1 VRQTQDTTALEPDVL
16 EFKYYAP
23 GIGLI
28 LEEEGI
34 DEEGEPELSIE
45 LVGIRQ
51 TGDGAGG
58 EDVDHP
64 DVEDFT
70 PDSPLYVTY
79 LGKEAW
85 FENALGAYVFDLAT
99 GEIGEGRILFDS
111 TEDLEFGDQ
120 IAVEVE
126 EGQGLGL
133 FLIPDVED
141 FALDLSVFEEG
152 GLYFRNMLTGEAAN
166 LGDSLA
172 PLVTDEEGIA
182 LPIQTFHALGG
193 EDGFNFLNPAAGAQ
207 ASELDLDC
215 FGLDED
221 DDGAAVV
228 GFEDLRVTQQGFD
241 GDYNDFLVL
250 VSDEPA
256 EDLLDFD
263 DLIVGSDH
271 RDHLRGGRDDEILLG
286 FDGNDRLRGG
296 RGDDLLCGD
305 EGKDRLNGGRG
316 DDTLLGGN
324 GDDVL
329 VGGRGEDVFSVGL
342 DEGDDTIRDFKVGVD
357 SIDLSETA
365 LSFDDLTI
373 GAAKCG
379 TQIELGTGS
388 ILLVGVN
395 VAEVD
400 ETSFVF

>member
-1 VRQTQDTTALEPDVL
+1 
-16 EFKYYAP
+16 
-23 GIGLI
+23 
-28 LEEEGI
+28 
-34 DEEGEPELSIE
+34 
-45 LVGIRQ
+45 
-51 TGDGAGG
+51 
-58 EDVDHP
+58 
-64 DVEDFT
+64 
-70 PDSPLYVTY
+70 
-79 LGKEAW
+79 
-85 FENALGAYVFDLAT
+85 
-99 GEIGEGRILFDS
+99 
-111 TEDLEFGDQ
+111 
-120 IAVEVE
+120 
-126 EGQGLGL
+126 
-133 FLIPDVED
+133 VED